1 MKQKRVKMQIL
12 QRGFVVSSDP
22 VSYIDEYG
30 KKHVQGGPLD
40 ASEVVDD
47 IASFSQEKL
56 SKIGQWF
63 TGKLVYDTRTHKHK
77 YLNKAGSW
85 TDLVSTTE
93 D

>member
-1 MKQKRVKMQIL
+1 MEQKRVKMQIL
-12 QRGFVVSSDP
+12 QRG
-22 VSYIDEYG
+22 YIVTKDG
-30 KKHVQGGPLD
+30 AGPLD

-63 TGKLVYDTRTHKHK
+63 TGKLVYDTKTHKHK